1 MHSDILKRLDIIKNA
16 VAMEDEELIAMQV
29 AKLQALPLDA
39 RVKQILTLITAK
51 QFQYVIQL
59 IEQYKQDNSGVMVY
73 EDPQIKGLKLELK
86 VLENR
91 LNELTDTQA
100 ELERQINEFNSEY
113 MQRLGGLIEEIL
125 KKRAQLP
132 SDNPEQQQEAQQD
145 YENFERSYQQQLKD
159 TPQTLTAEE
168 QQQLK
173 AAYRKASRLC
183 HPDKLAEEF
192 KAQGAEIFKALNDA
206 YRHQD
211 LARVLEILQHLET
224 GKPLSSASDSIND
237 KEALKAKIAD
247 LRKRLAELEAEITA
261 LQNSEI
267 YQQIQEIEDR
277 ESYFAE
283 LEEQL
288 QLELKTLENLEQNQA

>member
-29 AKLQALPLDA
+29 AKLQALPLNA

-51 QFQYVIQL
+51 QYQYIIQL

-125 KKRAQLP
+125 KKRAELT
-132 SDNPEQQQEAQQD
+132 SNNPEQQQEAQQD
-145 YENFERSYQQQLKD
+145 YEEFAQSYQQQLKD
-159 TPQTLTAEE
+159 TPQTLTEDE

-192 KAQGAEIFKALNDA
+192 KEQGTEIFKALNEA
-206 YRHQD
+206 YRNQD
-211 LARVLEILQHLET
+211 LQRVAEILQHLET

-247 LRKRLAELEAEITA
+247 LRKRIIELEAEITA

-267 YQQIQEIEDR
+267 YQRIQEIEDR
-277 ESYFAE
+277 ERYFAE
-283 LEEQL
+283 LEQALKQEL
-288 QLELKTLENLEQNQA
+288 NALE

>member
-1 MHSDILKRLDIIKNA
+1 
-16 VAMEDEELIAMQV
+16 
-29 AKLQALPLDA
+29 
-39 RVKQILTLITAK
+39 
-51 QFQYVIQL
+51 
-59 IEQYKQDNSGVMVY
+59 
-73 EDPQIKGLKLELK
+73 LK

-125 KKRAQLP
+125 KKRAKLP

-159 TPQTLTAEE
+159 APQTLTEDE

-192 KAQGAEIFKALNDA
+192 KEQGTEIFKALNEA
-206 YRHQD
+206 YRRQD

-247 LRKRLAELEAEITA
+247 LRKRLAELEAEIKS
-261 LQNSEI
+261 LQESEI
-267 YQQIQEIEDR
+267 YQQIQQIEDR
-277 ESYFAE
+277 ELYFAE

-288 QLELKTLENLEQNQA
+288 QIELNALADLEQ

>member
-113 MQRLGGLIEEIL
+113 MQRLGSLIEEIL

-132 SDNPEQQQEAQQD
+132 SNNPEQQQEAQQD
-145 YENFERSYQQQLKD
+145 YEEFAQSYQQQLKD
-159 TPQTLTAEE
+159 APQTLTEDE

-192 KAQGAEIFKALNDA
+192 KAQGAEIFKALNEA
-206 YRHQD
+206 YRRQD
-211 LARVLEILQHLET
+211 LARVLDILQHLET

-247 LRKRLAELEAEITA
+247 LRKRLAELEAEINA

-267 YQQIQEIEDR
+267 YQRIQQIEDR
-277 ESYFAE
+277 ERYFAE
-283 LEEQL
+283 LEQAL
-288 QLELKTLENLEQNQA
+288 KQELKALE

>member
-29 AKLQALPLDA
+29 AKLQALPLDT

-51 QFQYVIQL
+51 QYQYVIQL

-113 MQRLGGLIEEIL
+113 MQRLGSLIEEIL
-125 KKRAQLP
+125 KKRAKLP

-159 TPQTLTAEE
+159 TPQTLTEDE

-183 HPDKLAEEF
+183 HPDKLADEF
-192 KAQGAEIFKALNDA
+192 KAQGTEFFKALNEA
-206 YRHQD
+206 YRNQD
-211 LARVLEILQHLET
+211 LQRVAEILQHLKT
-224 GKPLSSASDSIND
+224 GKPLSRASDSIND
-237 KEALKAKIAD
+237 KEALKTKIAD
-247 LRKRLAELEAEITA
+247 LRKRITELEAEITA

-267 YQQIQEIEDR
+267 YQRIQEIEDR
-277 ESYFAE
+277 ERYFAE
-283 LEEQL
+283 LEQA
-288 QLELKTLENLEQNQA
+288 LKRVLIL

>member
-1 MHSDILKRLDIIKNA
+1 MQELLKRLDIIKNA

-192 KAQGAEIFKALNDA
+192 KEQGAEIFKALNEA
-206 YRHQD
+206 YRRQD

-224 GKPLSSASDSIND
+224 GKLLSSASDSIND
-237 KEALKAKIAD
+237 KTALKNKIAA
-247 LRKRLAELEAEITA
+247 LRLRIAELEAEITA

-267 YQQIQEIEDR
+267 YQRIQQIEDR
-277 ESYFAE
+277 ERYFAE

-288 QLELKTLENLEQNQA
+288 QIELNALADLES

>member
-1 MHSDILKRLDIIKNA
+1 MHNDLLKRLDIIKNA

-113 MQRLGGLIEEIL
+113 MQRLGSLIEEIL
-125 KKRAQLP
+125 KKRAKLP

-159 TPQTLTAEE
+159 TPQSLTEDE

-192 KAQGAEIFKALNDA
+192 KAQGTEIFKALNEA
-206 YRHQD
+206 YRRQD
-211 LARVLEILQHLET
+211 LARVLEILQHLEI

-237 KEALKAKIAD
+237 KQALKAKIAD
-247 LRKRLAELEAEITA
+247 LRKRIAELEAEITA

-267 YQQIQEIEDR
+267 YQRIQQIEDR
-277 ESYFAE
+277 ERYFAE

>member
-113 MQRLGGLIEEIL
+113 MQRLGSLIEEIL
-125 KKRAQLP
+125 KKRAELHKN
-132 SDNPEQQQEAQQD
+132 DEQAQQD
-145 YENFERSYQQQLKD
+145 YEEFTQSYQQQLKD

-206 YRHQD
+206 YRQQD

-247 LRKRLAELEAEITA
+247 LRKRIAELEAEIKA
-261 LQNSEI
+261 LQESEV
-267 YQQIQEIEDR
+267 YQHIQEIDDR

-288 QLELKTLENLEQNQA
+288 QIELNALADLES